1 MSITSRKTAEAGPC
15 GTADVEPILSSK
27 SQQEL
32 DEALDETP
40 STEDLKRAWVEENRR
55 DLERAFEAGR
65 KVDMVAPGGGV
76 EFFTAVEGTVE
87 DLRHILV
94 GVTVIELGNCGVN
107 GTDARFRE

>member
-1 MSITSRKTAEAGPC
+1 
-15 GTADVEPILSSK
+15 
-27 SQQEL
+27 
-32 DEALDETP
+32 
-40 STEDLKRAWVEENRR
+40 
-55 DLERAFEAGR
+55 
-65 KVDMVAPGGGV
+65 MVAPGGGV